1 MKALTIQIRREFWEH
16 RALWV
21 APLAVALA
29 LLMLAAV
36 FGHHPELINM
46 KMQSGQPPPMLDIIL
61 FGWAVALYLTAA
73 ILVSIYL
80 LDCLYSERRDRS
92 ILFWKSLPVSDRQT
106 VLVKFLVGFVIVPLA
121 TFALAAVTGA
131 LAAGILL
138 VRNPAEYHGATPV
151 WDTLS
156 WLRLEGLM
164 LYGLVAA
171 LLWYAPYATWLMLAS
186 AWARRWPSAW
196 AIILPLLLALC
207 EHMSFGTH
215 YLARFA
221 QRSSTELLGLL
232 FRADG
237 DPGFG
242 GSPGIQRGASG
253 VSRMLTQHLDPSGLL
268 ASPQLW
274 LGLVAAA
281 LMLTLA
287 IRVRRYRD
295 DS

>member
-1 MKALTIQIRREFWEH
+1 MKPLTIQIRREFWEH

-21 APLAVALA
+21 APVAVALA
-29 LLMLAAV
+29 LLVLVAV
-36 FGHHPELINM
+36 FGHHPELVHM
-46 KMQSGQPPPMLDIIL
+46 KLESGEPPPMLDIIL
-61 FGWAVALYLTAA
+61 FGWGFALYLTVA

-92 ILFWKSLPVSDRQT
+92 ILFWKSLPVSDRRT

-121 TFALAAVTGA
+121 TFVLAAVTSAVATG
-131 LAAGILL
+131 LL
-138 VRNPAEYHGATPV
+138 LLRNPADYQGATPL

-171 LLWYAPYATWLMLAS
+171 LLWYAPYATYLMLAS

-196 AIILPLLLALC
+196 AIMPPILLALF
-207 EHMSFGTH
+207 EHMAFGTH
-215 YLARFA
+215 YFARFA

-232 FRADG
+232 FRSNG
-237 DPGFG
+237 DPNFG
-242 GSPGIQRGASG
+242 ETAGTQHGPSG
-253 VSRMLTQHLDPSGLL
+253 VSRMLTQHVDPSGLL
-268 ASPQLW
+268 ASPELW

-281 LMLTLA
+281 LMLALA